1 MCVSYIIFTF
11 ISACLKYF
19 IVQMI
24 NLKKDER
31 SIGQETQ
38 APGQLDLLPEGEC
51 SDGSLEGD
59 RDGPVAQVEL
69 AERHLA
75 GLGRGQVSVGEPSGP
90 RAAPKP

>member
-1 MCVSYIIFTF
+1 MDNQLNSVSFTENHIFPQLVY
-11 ISACLKYF
+11 SASSHH
-19 IVQMI
+19 
-24 NLKKDER
+24 R